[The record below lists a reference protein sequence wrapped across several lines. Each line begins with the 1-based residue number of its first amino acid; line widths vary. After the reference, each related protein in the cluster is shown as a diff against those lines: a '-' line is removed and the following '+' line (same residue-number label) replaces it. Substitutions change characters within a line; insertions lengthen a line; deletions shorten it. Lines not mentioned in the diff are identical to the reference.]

1 MAQGNSPIAL
11 ITGGSRGLGRS
22 MALHLADRGV
32 DLVITY
38 NQNSGGADEV
48 VKQAQAKGRKAVAL
62 QLDAADTSSFG
73 AFAERLQ
80 SELTKTFGRERIDY
94 LVNNAGTGLH
104 KSLAETTEEEFDS
117 LMNIHVKGPFFFT
130 QKLMPLLKD
139 GGRILNV
146 SSGLARFTLP
156 GYGAYAMM
164 KGAIEVLTRYQAK
177 ELGGRK
183 ITVNTLAPGAIETD
197 FGGGTVRDNAQ
208 VNAMIASVTALGR
221 VGLPD
226 DVGAAV
232 AMLLSPDS
240 AWITAQ
246 RIEVSGG
253 QSI

>member
-1 MAQGNSPIAL
+1 MTQSNSPIAL

-38 NQNSGGADEV
+38 NQNSAAADEV
-48 VKQAQAKGRKAVAL
+48 VKQAEAKGRKAVAL
-62 QLDAADTSSFG
+62 QLDASDTASFG

-80 SELTKTFGRERIDY
+80 SELSKTFGRERFDY

-104 KSLAETTEEEFDS
+104 KPLAETTEAEFDS
-117 LMNIHVKGPFFFT
+117 MMKLHVKGPFFFT
-130 QKLMPLLKD
+130 QKLLPLLND
-139 GGRILNV
+139 GGRILNI

-177 ELGGRK
+177 ELGDRK

-197 FGGGTVRDNAQ
+197 FGGGTVRDNKQ
-208 VNAMIASVTALGR
+208 VNAMVASMTTLGR